1 MLTYPLFL
9 CLLIYAVAFATA
21 YLLKPK
27 SNVHFITNNYETID
41 GLRGFLAL
49 GVFIHHAA
57 VWEQYLQTGEWKT
70 PPTNLYAQ
78 LGETNVSLFFMITSF
93 LFISKLIHQ
102 KVNLPFSWKQ
112 FFIGRIF
119 RLVPIYYFTLLLL
132 IIVVFYLSNWNLYT
146 NWVDLIKSVANWA
159 LFTINAIPGVNKYP
173 DTSIIIARVVWSLP
187 YEWFFYICLPL
198 IGFVLLKNKP
208 HWLTITISLIVAVG
222 FYTVHGISI
231 KHVLSFS
238 GGAIAPFLL
247 KYQVVK
253 FNIKHWLVSAVVVLS
268 VFSIGLFNSAH
279 QLACKVI
286 IALIFTLIA
295 CGNDVFG
302 LLKNQSLKLLGN
314 ISYSTYLLH
323 GIVLFITFKTI
334 LVGNEFQ
341 NLSSNTF
348 ALVIVILTPI
358 IVVISYLTY
367 IFIEKPFINLGKK
380 MLHNKTRQK

>member
-1 MLTYPLFL
+1 MLIYPLFL

-27 SNVHFITNNYETID
+27 SNALFITNNYETID

-93 LFISKLIHQ
+93 LFISKLIRQ
-102 KVNLPFSWKQ
+102 KEGVPFSWKQ

-132 IIVVFYLSNWNLYT
+132 VIVVFYLSNWNLNT
-146 NWVDLIKSVANWA
+146 HWVVLLKSIGNWA
-159 LFTINAIPGVNKYP
+159 LFTINTIPGINKYP
-173 DTSIIIARVVWSLP
+173 DTSIVIARVVWSLP

-208 HWLTITISLIVAVG
+208 HWLMVAISLIIAVG
-222 FYTVHGISI
+222 FYSIHGISI
-231 KHVLSFS
+231 KHVMSFA

-253 FNIKHWLVSAVVVLS
+253 FNIKHWLVSVVVVLS
-268 VFSIGLFNSAH
+268 IFSIGFFNSAH
-279 QLACKVI
+279 HLVCKAI
-286 IALIFTLIA
+286 IAIIFTLIA
-295 CGNDVFG
+295 CGNNVFG
-302 LLKNQSLKLLGN
+302 LLKNQSLKLLGT

-323 GIVLFITFKTI
+323 GIVLFITFKII

-341 NLSSNTF
+341 NLSSYVF

-358 IVVISYLTY
+358 VVVISYLTY
-367 IFIEKPFINLGKK
+367 LFIEKPFIDLGK
-380 MLHNKTRQK
+380 NVA